1 MFLFTITL
9 YNRATIEAA
18 TSETSQP
25 HRQCRTPHIHSV
37 ASENS
42 FLTVWSALHLKSSSL
57 MIGVF
62 FPTVSLLGAF
72 FFSKFFFAAKWEY
85 PARSLTYACLLTP
98 PSLNEVIRDLK
109 LAIDRWKLRFGEK
122 IFVRGE
128 YKNRRFYIGEH
139 WERQVSRPVGYVT
152 NQYATLTRINRRFSK
167 LSSL

>member
-9 YNRATIEAA
+9 YNPATIEAA

-62 FPTVSLLGAF
+62 FPRYLCSARF
-72 FFSKFFFAAKWEY
+72 FRIFFAAKWEY